1 MANPTQNTLNDI
13 DARTRDVFR
22 RLVETYLESG
32 EPVGSRT
39 LAHDQTIA
47 VSAATVR
54 NVMADLTDLGLLYA
68 PHISAGRLPTER
80 GLRLFVDS
88 LMQVG
93 ELTED
98 ERRAIDAEAR
108 DNDIEQAL
116 EDAATRLSGL
126 TNTASLVLT
135 PKTDAPLRQVEFVAT
150 APGKALAIMV
160 FEDGRVE
167 NRVIDAP
174 ESLPES
180 ALVRAGN
187 YLNARLSGRTLAEA
201 RADILEEISDNRAEL
216 DALTA
221 KLVRDGVADI
231 AGGDD
236 FSLIVR
242 GRGQLLDDAA
252 FQDIE
257 RVRML
262 FDDLER
268 KRDVIDLMNA
278 AREGEGVKIFI
289 GSENKLFSLSG
300 SSVIAKP
307 YRDESQ
313 NIVGVLGVIGPTRL
327 NYAKVIPIVDYTA
340 EVVSRLLK

>member
-1 MANPTQNTLNDI
+1 MTSNPFDDI
-13 DARTRDVFR
+13 DVRSRDIFR

-39 LAHDQTIA
+39 LSQDRSIG
-47 VSAATVR
+47 VSAATIR
-54 NVMADLTDLGLLYA
+54 NVMADLTDLGLLHA

-93 ELTED
+93 DLTDD
-98 ERRAIDAEAR
+98 ERRAIEAEVR
-108 DNDIEQAL
+108 NDDIENVL
-116 EDAATRLSGL
+116 EDAAARLSGL
-126 TNTASLVLT
+126 TQAASLVMT
-135 PKTDAPLRQVEFVAT
+135 QKADAPLRQIEFVALG
-150 APGKALAIMV
+150 PGKALAILV

-167 NRVIDAP
+167 NRVI
-174 ESLPES
+174 ETSETLPGS
-180 ALVRAGN
+180 TLVQAGN
-187 YLNARLSGRTLAEA
+187 YLNARLHGRSLNEA
-201 RADILEEISDNRAEL
+201 RADILAEIDANRAEL
-216 DALTA
+216 DEITS
-221 KLVRDGVADI
+221 KLVRDGVAEL
-231 AGGDD
+231 AGGAE

-242 GRGQLLDDAA
+242 GRGKLIDESA

-268 KRDVIDLMNA
+268 KRDVVELMSA
-278 AREGEGVKIFI
+278 AREGSGVKIFI
-289 GSENKLFSLSG
+289 GSESNLFSLSG
-300 SSVIAKP
+300 SSVITAP
-307 YRDESQ
+307 YRDESRK
-313 NIVGVLGVIGPTRL
+313 IVGVLGVIGPTRL

>member
-1 MANPTQNTLNDI
+1 MADPSQNTFNDV
-13 DARTRDVFR
+13 DARSREIFR
-22 RLVETYLESG
+22 RLVETYLATG

-39 LAHDQTIA
+39 LSHDRSID

-93 ELTED
+93 DLTEE
-98 ERRAIDAEAR
+98 ERRAIEAEAR
-108 DNDIEQAL
+108 DDDVEQAL
-116 EDAATRLSGL
+116 EQAATRLSGL
-126 TNTASLVLT
+126 TRAASLVLT
-135 PKTDAPLRQVEFVAT
+135 PKADAPLRQVEFVSVAS
-150 APGKALAIMV
+150 GKALAILV

-167 NRVIDAP
+167 NRVLDTP
-174 ESLPES
+174 DSLPDS
-180 ALVRAGN
+180 ALIRAGN
-187 YLNARLSGRTLAEA
+187 YLNARLRGRSLNEA
-201 RADILEEISDNRAEL
+201 RADILNEIAQNRAEL
-216 DALTA
+216 DALTS
-221 KLVRDGVADI
+221 KLVRDGVADV
-231 AGGDD
+231 AGGEE

-242 GRGQLLDDAA
+242 GRGQLLDETA

-278 AREGEGVKIFI
+278 AREGDGVKIFI
-289 GSENKLFSLSG
+289 GSESKLFSLSG
-300 SSVIAKP
+300 SAVIAAP
-307 YRDESQ
+307 YRDDAQ

>member
-1 MANPTQNTLNDI
+1 MANPIENSLNDI
-13 DARTRDVFR
+13 DARTREIFR
-22 RLVETYLESG
+22 RLVETYLETG

-39 LAHDQTIA
+39 LSHDRSIA

-93 ELTED
+93 DLTDE
-98 ERRAIDAEAR
+98 ERRAIDAQAR
-108 DNDIEQAL
+108 DTDIEQAL

-126 TNTASLVLT
+126 TRTASLVLT
-135 PKTDAPLRQVEFVAT
+135 PKTDAPLRQVEFVAA
-150 APGKALAIMV
+150 APGKALTIMV

-167 NRVIDAP
+167 NRVIETP

-187 YLNARLSGRTLAEA
+187 FLNARLVGRTLAEA
-201 RADILEEISDNRAEL
+201 RADILEEIEQNRAEL
-216 DALTA
+216 DALSA
-221 KLVRDGVADI
+221 KLARDGVADI
-231 AGGDD
+231 AGGED

-278 AREGEGVKIFI
+278 ARQGEGVKIFI

>member
-1 MANPTQNTLNDI
+1 MADMSKNTFNDI

-22 RLVETYLESG
+22 RLVETYLETG

-39 LAHDQTIA
+39 LSHDRTID

-108 DNDIEQAL
+108 DTDIEQAL

-126 TNTASLVLT
+126 TKTASLVLT
-135 PKTDAPLRQVEFVAT
+135 PKTDAPLRQVEFVAA

-160 FEDGRVE
+160 YDDGRIE
-167 NRVIDAP
+167 NRVIDSPDA
-174 ESLPES
+174 LPES
-180 ALVRAGN
+180 ALQRAGN
-187 YLNARLSGRTLAEA
+187 FLNARLAGRTLAEA
-201 RADILEEISDNRAEL
+201 RVEILDEIRENRAEL
-216 DALTA
+216 DALSA
-221 KLVRDGVADI
+221 KLAADGVADI
-231 AGGDD
+231 AGEGD

-268 KRDVIDLMNA
+268 KRDVIDLMSA